1 MTGNTV
7 LSAKVVAQKITVDL
21 VMNQKAIVE
30 IDGVKYTSDANIDL
44 AAGVHDF
51 KVTYATN
58 VPAYLQGETGDAKV
72 TVDDFGGGTKMINV
86 TGSGTLT
93 VGVESFDLTLPAN
106 VTGAWDAQTANAN
119 ATTAVPKDA
128 VVTITYEA
136 ADDTATDWASATI
149 EINGVAET
157 ATIAAQGNGTG
168 TKAKVTYQLTMTE
181 DTTVGDVKGTQKTY
195 TVTSSVADY
204 ELKTDKEE
212 YVKGETVKVT
222 LTKTTNGVTANTTV
236 NSVTATPTISI
247 SNGNVKAGTAD
258 TPEIVTFDF
267 TIAANT
273 ELTAMVLA

>member
-1 MTGNTV
+1 M
-7 LSAKVVAQKITVDL
+7 
-21 VMNQKAIVE
+21 
-30 IDGVKYTSDANIDL
+30 
-44 AAGVHDF
+44 
-51 KVTYATN
+51 
-58 VPAYLQGETGDAKV
+58 
-72 TVDDFGGGTKMINV
+72 
-86 TGSGTLT
+86 
-93 VGVESFDLTLPAN
+93 
-106 VTGAWDAQTANAN
+106 
-119 ATTAVPKDA
+119 
-128 VVTITYEA
+128 VTITYEA